1 MFGVYMF
8 MMNGWNSAVKTL
20 ARFTEEKNEN
30 EETKQELK
38 SVPLQNIESEEEEDE
53 DEDEEGVPLSQEL
66 VPWEE
71 DRESVGSSVVDFHS
85 PSELD
90 NYPTEDLPS
99 HPVTT

>member
-8 MMNGWNSAVKTL
+8 MMNGWNGAVKTL
-20 ARFTEEKNEN
+20 ARFTEEKKEN
-30 EETKQELK
+30 EEAKPELK
-38 SVPLQNIESEEEEDE
+38 SAPLQKIESEEEEE
-53 DEDEEGVPLSQEL
+53 DEDGEGVPLSQEL
-66 VPWEE
+66 VPWDE

-90 NYPTEDLPS
+90 SYPTKDVPS